1 MAQNAKINPPAD
13 ESNLK
18 SKSLNLKSFN
28 ICHVVLP
35 CRQAGLPFAICVLRF
50 YYILITIFIRITN
63 IVSLP

>member
-35 CRQAGLPFAICVLRF
+35 CRQAGRCGQPVQALDKKRKM
-50 YYILITIFIRITN
+50 
-63 IVSLP
+63 